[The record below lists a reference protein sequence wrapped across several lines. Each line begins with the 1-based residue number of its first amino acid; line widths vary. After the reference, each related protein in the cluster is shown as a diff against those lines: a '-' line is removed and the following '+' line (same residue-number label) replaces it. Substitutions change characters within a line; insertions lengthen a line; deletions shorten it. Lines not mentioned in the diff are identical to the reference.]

1 MKGAR
6 TGKGAGVSTLTPLLS
21 SREWSLRKHLWG
33 GPWLPREGVIKG
45 VKGEKLQGREGHG
58 MQSGAS
64 RSLSCKGGGVGGGW
78 DWLKEGERI
87 RLGTFMHHPWV
98 ARWGLTWEAGAGGRG
113 PRGKN
118 WDNCS
123 SINNKKIV
131 F

>member
-33 GPWLPREGVIKG
+33 GPWLPRDGVIKG

-64 RSLSCKGGGVGGGW
+64 RSLSCKGGGVGG
-78 DWLKEGERI
+78 LSSSPCKARMSLAKNVTGE
-87 RLGTFMHHPWV
+87 
-98 ARWGLTWEAGAGGRG
+98 
-113 PRGKN
+113 
-118 WDNCS
+118 
-123 SINNKKIV
+123 
-131 F
+131 